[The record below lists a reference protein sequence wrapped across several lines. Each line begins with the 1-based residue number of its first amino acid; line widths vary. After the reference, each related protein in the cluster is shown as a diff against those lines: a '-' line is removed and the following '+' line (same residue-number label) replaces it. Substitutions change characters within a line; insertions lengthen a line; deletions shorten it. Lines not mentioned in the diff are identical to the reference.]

1 MKRREEKRER
11 KMKRRKENGRGK
23 ENRRGKESRR
33 VEDCEC
39 DKLVNNNVKITA
51 VNSEGRN

>member
-1 MKRREEKRER
+1 
-11 KMKRRKENGRGK
+11 MKRRKENGRGK